1 MNVLCIHLKI
11 NQSLNITLLPKA
23 VGSFGKEMLFSG
35 LKLLAKAV
43 FPRRSL
49 TVVMEK
55 EENARRERGIA
66 IVCYYKEPTLPMI

>member
-11 NQSLNITLLPKA
+11 NQSLNVTLLPKA

-35 LKLLAKAV
+35 LKLVSKAV

-49 TVVMEK
+49 TVATEK
-55 EENARRERGIA
+55 EGNARREMKCDLLAYSFRL
-66 IVCYYKEPTLPMI
+66 ERD

>member
-11 NQSLNITLLPKA
+11 NQSLNVTLLPKA

-35 LKLLAKAV
+35 LKLVAKAV

-49 TVVMEK
+49 TVATEK
-55 EENARRERGIA
+55 EGNAKRERD
-66 IVCYYKEPTLPMI
+66 EM